1 MFTKRFVFLRKA
13 LKLILSVAV
22 ASSVIGLAA
31 GPAAEADELPTMP
44 APAFSQVEPM
54 DNSFC
59 ADLLNFDADATYT
72 FTQLQGLPARGY
84 IWRYN
89 GREIACAEVADAGET
104 ASFDVIVSKAG
115 FLDNHATLTGTSL
128 FMPETEVTFS
138 NYVQT
143 MDGFTVD
150 VNPKTIAEEV
160 RSLSTSSGQA
170 SFASPTHI
178 AVTGLP
184 YGQSANL
191 VVTVTRPNYY
201 TVMNGFTG
209 TALSSAQEAARIAA
223 EEEAARVAAE
233 AERVA
238 AEARSAAA
246 HASASAQALADQE
259 RARAAV
265 EQATKDYL
273 KAQQEIKDQQVALEK
288 KKAADKLAADTAAVD
303 KLASLPTSG
312 TASTIARFTS
322 DQFALIPEALLQAL
336 PTKTIAR
343 LTVTQAAGITV
354 VQLRALTVAQ
364 LKALSPAAIGA
375 IDPDVF
381 GTLSVAKLRV
391 LSKAQVKQVWFGQIA
406 QLDAAQRKAIK
417 R

>member
-31 GPAAEADELPTMP
+31 GPAAEADELPTLP

-54 DNSFC
+54 DYTFC

-89 GREIACAEVADAGET
+89 GREIACAEVANAGET

-128 FMPETEVTFS
+128 SMSQTIVTFS

-143 MDGFTVD
+143 TDGFTVD

-160 RSLSTSSGQA
+160 WSLSTSSGQA
-170 SFASPTHI
+170 SFATPTHI
-178 AVTGLP
+178 SVTGLTD
-184 YGQSANL
+184 GQSANL
-191 VVTVTRPNYY
+191 VLTVTRPNYY
-201 TVMNGFTG
+201 TLMNGFTG
-209 TALSSAQEAARIAA
+209 SALSAAQIAARIAA

-238 AEARSAAA
+238 TEARAAA
-246 HASASAQALADQE
+246 QAASSSQALADQE
-259 RARAAV
+259 RARAVV

-273 KAQQEIKDQQVALEK
+273 KAQQEIKDQQAALEK
-288 KKAADKLAADTAAVD
+288 KKSADKLAADTAAVD
-303 KLASLPTSG
+303 KLASLPASG
-312 TASTIARFTS
+312 TASTIVRFTS
-322 DQFALIPEALLQAL
+322 DQFALIPAALLQAL

-343 LTVTQAAGITV
+343 LTVTQAAGITA

-381 GTLSVAKLRV
+381 GTLSVAKLKV

-406 QLDAAQRKAIK
+406 QLDASQRKAIK